1 MASQFPIRF
10 GWLSPCIGNRWSD
23 HRPIVV
29 DQAKTILPTVNDH
42 FDSMW
47 IADHFYGFDAKTDPF
62 VEAWTSLTW
71 LAAKF
76 PDVMLCH
83 HVLGH
88 GYRPPALTAK
98 MAATLQVFS
107 ENRFMLG
114 IGAGWRG
121 DEYEAY
127 GYDFPKPA
135 VRFAQL
141 EEVVAICRLM
151 WTEDM
156 PSFEGTH
163 YSITEAAAP
172 PLPEVVPPVCIG
184 ANGEQIGLP
193 LVGRIADMWH
203 NSSRDP
209 EAWLRKR
216 DIVRASAE
224 AAGRD
229 PGSIE
234 TGITIERPLPE
245 TDAESEAYVELIGRR
260 REAGV
265 DHFVMDFGNPSSTD
279 PILRF
284 SEQVPTIG
292 IGVQDRLG
300 RGRQTGKALAHV
312 SDAASEPDLRRGR
325 NRDHVAR
332 LRTNRAT
339 ASGSTSPTRRMLRPF
354 ARAISM
360 QPGEDGSGP
369 RCRAGS
375 SMTST
380 GRKLACVTASSS
392 GRKRGSRNQL
402 KTWLALRSYR
412 RATCATEMPGT
423 IACATIRRF
432 SSSGQC
438 RRTRRFRLLI
448 TAT

>member
-151 WTEDM
+151 WTEDL
-156 PSFEGTH
+156 PSFDGAH

-203 NSSRDP
+203 NSSRD
-209 EAWLRKR
+209 EDAWLRKR

-245 TDAESEAYVELIGRR
+245 TDAESAEYVELIGRR

-265 DHFVMDFGNPSSTD
+265 DHFVMDFGNPASTE

-284 SEQVPTIG
+284 SEQVI
-292 IGVQDRLG
+292 
-300 RGRQTGKALAHV
+300 A
-312 SDAASEPDLRRGR
+312 ELR
-325 NRDHVAR
+325 
-332 LRTNRAT
+332 
-339 ASGSTSPTRRMLRPF
+339 
-354 ARAISM
+354 
-360 QPGEDGSGP
+360 
-369 RCRAGS
+369 
-375 SMTST
+375 
-380 GRKLACVTASSS
+380 
-392 GRKRGSRNQL
+392 
-402 KTWLALRSYR
+402 
-412 RATCATEMPGT
+412 
-423 IACATIRRF
+423 
-432 SSSGQC
+432 
-438 RRTRRFRLLI
+438 
-448 TAT
+448 

>member
-1 MASQFPIRF
+1 MTRMHPLRF

-29 DQAKTILPTVNDH
+29 DQAKHILPTVNDH

-47 IADHFYGFDAKTDPF
+47 VADHFYGFDEKTDPF

-127 GYDFPKPA
+127 GYEFPKPS

-141 EEVVAICRLM
+141 EEVVTICRLM
-151 WTEDM
+151 WTEDL
-156 PSFEGTH
+156 PTFSGEY

-193 LVGRIADMWH
+193 LAGRVGDMWH
-203 NSSRDP
+203 NGGRTEED
-209 EAWLRKR
+209 WLRKR
-216 DIVRASAE
+216 DIVHRSAE

-229 PGSIE
+229 PAVIE
-234 TGITIERPLPE
+234 TGITIEQPLPE
-245 TDAESEAYVELIGRR
+245 TDAESAETLERIARWHDV
-260 REAGV
+260 GV
-265 DHFVMDFGNPSSTD
+265 DHFVMDFGNPASTE
-279 PILRF
+279 PIQRF
-284 SEQVPTIG
+284 SEQVIAP
-292 IGVQDRLG
+292 
-300 RGRQTGKALAHV
+300 
-312 SDAASEPDLRRGR
+312 LR
-325 NRDHVAR
+325 
-332 LRTNRAT
+332 
-339 ASGSTSPTRRMLRPF
+339 
-354 ARAISM
+354 ARA
-360 QPGEDGSGP
+360 
-369 RCRAGS
+369 
-375 SMTST
+375 
-380 GRKLACVTASSS
+380 
-392 GRKRGSRNQL
+392 
-402 KTWLALRSYR
+402 
-412 RATCATEMPGT
+412 
-423 IACATIRRF
+423 
-432 SSSGQC
+432 
-438 RRTRRFRLLI
+438 
-448 TAT
+448 

>member
-151 WTEDM
+151 WTEDL

-203 NSSRDP
+203 NSSRD
-209 EAWLRKR
+209 EDAWLRKR

-245 TDAESEAYVELIGRR
+245 TDAESAEYVELIGRR

-265 DHFVMDFGNPSSTD
+265 DHFVMDFGNPASTE

-284 SEQVPTIG
+284 SEQVI
-292 IGVQDRLG
+292 
-300 RGRQTGKALAHV
+300 A
-312 SDAASEPDLRRGR
+312 ELR
-325 NRDHVAR
+325 
-332 LRTNRAT
+332 
-339 ASGSTSPTRRMLRPF
+339 
-354 ARAISM
+354 
-360 QPGEDGSGP
+360 
-369 RCRAGS
+369 
-375 SMTST
+375 
-380 GRKLACVTASSS
+380 
-392 GRKRGSRNQL
+392 
-402 KTWLALRSYR
+402 
-412 RATCATEMPGT
+412 
-423 IACATIRRF
+423 
-432 SSSGQC
+432 
-438 RRTRRFRLLI
+438 
-448 TAT
+448 

>member
-29 DQAKTILPTVNDH
+29 DQAKSILPTVNDH

-127 GYDFPKPA
+127 GYEFPRPA

-141 EEVVAICRLM
+141 EEVVAICRIM
-151 WTEDM
+151 WTEDL
-156 PSFEGTH
+156 PSFEGTY

-203 NSSRDP
+203 NSSRD
-209 EAWLRKR
+209 ESDWLRKR

-224 AAGRD
+224 EADRNPCA
-229 PGSIE
+229 IE

-245 TDAESEAYVELIGRR
+245 TDDESAELLELIGRR

-265 DHFVMDFGNPSSTD
+265 DHFVMDFGNPSSID

-284 SEQVPTIG
+284 SEQVIAP
-292 IGVQDRLG
+292 
-300 RGRQTGKALAHV
+300 
-312 SDAASEPDLRRGR
+312 LR
-325 NRDHVAR
+325 
-332 LRTNRAT
+332 
-339 ASGSTSPTRRMLRPF
+339 
-354 ARAISM
+354 
-360 QPGEDGSGP
+360 
-369 RCRAGS
+369 
-375 SMTST
+375 
-380 GRKLACVTASSS
+380 
-392 GRKRGSRNQL
+392 
-402 KTWLALRSYR
+402 
-412 RATCATEMPGT
+412 
-423 IACATIRRF
+423 
-432 SSSGQC
+432 
-438 RRTRRFRLLI
+438 
-448 TAT
+448 